1 LNEAWREDESVSS
14 TTFQVVYDG
23 PALAG
28 STIDVRELAPALLA
42 FGDVI
47 EQANFTLNDGRTSV
61 ALRVNASFKS
71 GCFGIDFSVVQSLM
85 AQMAGLFKEPA
96 VVSAKEVS
104 EQLGFVY
111 AKGAAAFGGVLYVI
125 KWLRNRKIKRVV
137 LLDNGKARIELD
149 DDELETEQ
157 RTIALL
163 RNFKLRQALEAAVAK
178 PLEREGYES
187 VAIAANPEEGF
198 VTVTRAERGYF
209 VAPPPETEELEDQ
222 ISKANL
228 QLVSV
233 AFKDDNKWRFYDGT
247 TQFHAAILDE
257 RFVHRVQSGE
267 ENFAAGD
274 ILTVMIRKRQWLEAD
289 VMKAE
294 HEVVEV
300 LSHRR
305 GMAQI
310 PLVFAG
316 AGSGGD

>member
-1 LNEAWREDESVSS
+1 MSS
-14 TTFQVVYDG
+14 TSFQVVYDG

-47 EQANFTLNDGRTSV
+47 EQANFTLNEGRTSV

-85 AQMAGLFKEPA
+85 NQVSALFKEPA
-96 VVSAKEVS
+96 VVSAKEVT

-111 AKGAAAFGGVLYVI
+111 TKGAAAIGGVIFVI

-137 LLDNGKARIELD
+137 LLDNGLARIELD
-149 DDELETEQ
+149 DDHLETEQ

-163 RNFKLRQALEAAVAK
+163 RNFKLRQALEAAVTK
-178 PLEREGYES
+178 PLEREGYDS
-187 VAIAANPEEGF
+187 VAISTNPEDGF
-198 VTVTRAERGYF
+198 FMITRAERSYF
-209 VAPPPETEELEDQ
+209 MAPPAETEELDDQ
-222 ISKANL
+222 TTKANL
-228 QLVSV
+228 QLVNV

-247 TQFHAAILDE
+247 TQFYAAILDE

-267 ENFAAGD
+267 ENFSAGD
-274 ILTVMIRKRQWLEAD
+274 ILIVDLRKRQWLEAD
-289 VMKAE
+289 IMKAE
-294 HEVVEV
+294 YEVVEV

-310 PLVFAG
+310 PLVFTG
-316 AGSGGD
+316 NVPDGP